1 MLSMLIGIK
10 INIVSSDFKIEGDK
24 AVFGD
29 RALEISRYE
38 PLAVMDYAG
47 KQEDLIGYS
56 TPARYFGELEKRGAK
71 MAYFIAEV
79 DNAGQM
85 DKVLKKAMEK
95 KASVIGVRV
104 YNEED
109 YNELKI
115 WLEANAGR
123 KAVLFDSETSEFGYR
138 IARELRSQTFFGE
151 INPIVS

>member
-1 MLSMLIGIK
+1 MLIGMK
-10 INIVSSDFKIEGDK
+10 SGIVSSDFKIEGDK

-38 PLAVMDYAG
+38 PVVVMDYAG
-47 KQEDLIGYS
+47 RDDNLLGYS

-79 DNAGQM
+79 DDAGQM
-85 DKVLKKAMEK
+85 DKVLKKAKEK
-95 KASVIGVRV
+95 KASVIAVRV

-109 YNELKI
+109 YNELKV
-115 WLEANAGR
+115 WLEQNAGR

-151 INPIVS
+151 INPVVS